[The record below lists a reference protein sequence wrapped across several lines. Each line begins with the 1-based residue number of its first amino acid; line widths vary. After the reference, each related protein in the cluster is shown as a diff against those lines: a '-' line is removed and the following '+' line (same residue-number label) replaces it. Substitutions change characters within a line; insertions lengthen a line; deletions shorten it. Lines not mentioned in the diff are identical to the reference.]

1 MFGSSIWRS
10 LRHRN
15 YRLYLSGQLVSLC
28 GTWMQQIAQSWLVYR
43 ITGSATALGIVSF
56 AGQIPIFVLAP
67 IAGVF
72 SDRFSRYRIA
82 LFAQFALAILA
93 LALAALTIFGD
104 IRVWHIVLL
113 GFVQGVVL
121 AFDMPARQ
129 SLVNQLVEP
138 ANLSNA
144 IALNSSMVNAA
155 RIVGP
160 AIAGIVVATVGE
172 GICFLINALSYL
184 AVIWGL
190 LLIKLPAGPQSRAGS
205 VSMLRSLREGAS
217 YIRGTL
223 PVRDLLLLLGLI
235 GLMGMPYITLMPVF
249 AGEIIRGGAHALGM
263 LMGAVGVGAL
273 IGALLLARRSGI
285 QGLGKVIVAATSGF
299 GVGLILFALS
309 RMLWLSMA
317 VLLFVGFSWMML
329 IAASNTVLQTL
340 AADDMRGRV
349 MSLFSMMLV
358 GMAPFGSL
366 VCGALAD
373 VMGAPATVIINGCF
387 CVLGGFVF
395 GLRLPRLREAALP
408 ILKTRGLMP
417 EGGQPIEPA
426 NIKRQD

>member
-1 MFGSSIWRS
+1 MWRS

-43 ITGSATALGIVSF
+43 LTGSATALGIVSF
-56 AGQIPIFVLAP
+56 AGQIPVFVLAP

-72 SDRFSRYRIA
+72 SDRFSRYKIA
-82 LFAQFALAILA
+82 LFGQILLAILA
-93 LALAALTIFGD
+93 LALAVLTLFGD
-104 IRVWHIVLL
+104 IRVWHIVVL
-113 GFVQGVVL
+113 GLAQGIIL

-129 SLVNQLVEP
+129 SLVNQLVDAE
-138 ANLSNA
+138 NLSNA
-144 IALNSSMVNAA
+144 IALNSSIVNAA
-155 RIVGP
+155 RILGP
-160 AIAGIVVATVGE
+160 AVAGIVVATVGE
-172 GICFLINALSYL
+172 GICFFINALSYL

-190 LLIKLPAGPQSRAGS
+190 LLMKLPASPQSRAGS
-205 VSMLRSLREGAS
+205 LSILGSLSEGAS
-217 YIRGTL
+217 YIRDTL

-263 LMGAVGVGAL
+263 LMGAVGAGAL
-273 IGALLLARRSGI
+273 IGALALARRSGI
-285 QGLGKVIVAATSGF
+285 LGLGKVIVAATSGF

-317 VLLFVGFSWMML
+317 ILVVVGFSWMML

-366 VCGALAD
+366 VCGSLAD
-373 VMGAPATVIINGCF
+373 VMGAPITIMINGCF
-387 CVLGGFVF
+387 CALGGIMF

-408 ILKTRGLMP
+408 ILKSKGLIQ
-417 EGGQPIEPA
+417 ESGQ
-426 NIKRQD
+426 RD